1 MGFSL
6 YKYRAY
12 LNPYKTFDTGPTAHT
27 APGFPTLVAGVYHV
41 FGDQVAGAYAVHMT
55 EATVVVAQMALL
67 PFVMEALGTSFLTG
81 LLGAAFAVIGVRR
94 DPTWEANYSCLL
106 LMLATLLACRYYRA
120 ILGKTDPSALLGS
133 PLRIASAFGLVWG
146 AILLTGPSAGSIW
159 VVWLALGIWVSRRF
173 GSPRAWVPALI
184 VPLVLLIP
192 WEWRNYKVFCAFVP
206 IRDSFGLEL
215 QLSNNPCAK
224 VTIWLNRHGEKCYDH
239 PNEVA
244 AEARKVLDFG
254 EVEYNRGK
262 QREAVRWI
270 ASHPQQALS
279 LWEKRFGVFWFL
291 RLDRRIAT
299 WAIDFATALTPLGL
313 LVLDRRS
320 RLGAVLCASILLVFP
335 LIYYTI
341 QASDRYRLPI
351 MWVTFGLAAAG
362 CAAPLEWAFR
372 SLRFSRAQKVVL
384 SSRA

>member
-1 MGFSL
+1 MF
-6 YKYRAY
+6 
-12 LNPYKTFDTGPTAHT
+12 H
-27 APGFPTLVAGVYHV
+27 
-41 FGDQVAGAYAVHMT
+41 
-55 EATVVVAQMALL
+55 
-67 PFVMEALGTSFLTG
+67 
-81 LLGAAFAVIGVRR
+81 
-94 DPTWEANYSCLL
+94 
-106 LMLATLLACRYYRA
+106 
-120 ILGKTDPSALLGS
+120 
-133 PLRIASAFGLVWG
+133 
-146 AILLTGPSAGSIW
+146 
-159 VVWLALGIWVSRRF
+159 
-173 GSPRAWVPALI
+173 
-184 VPLVLLIP
+184 
-192 WEWRNYKVFCAFVP
+192 AFVP

-215 QLSNNPCAK
+215 QLSNNRCAK
-224 VTIWLNRHGEKCYDH
+224 VTIWLNRHGEKCYDQ

-291 RLDRRIAT
+291 QLDRRIAT

-320 RLGAVLCASILLVFP
+320 RLGAVPCASILLVFP

-341 QASDRYRLPI
+341 QASGRYRLPI